1 MLATCSTIDK
11 AFEQIDPVNLSDFG
25 VGARYPG
32 DLYLPTE
39 DEVLTYKEIVL
50 SIKKLVENR
59 LTSNT

>member
-1 MLATCSTIDK
+1 V
-11 AFEQIDPVNLSDFG
+11 DPVNLSDFG

-50 SIKKLVENR
+50 RIKELVENR
-59 LTSNT
+59 LTFTT